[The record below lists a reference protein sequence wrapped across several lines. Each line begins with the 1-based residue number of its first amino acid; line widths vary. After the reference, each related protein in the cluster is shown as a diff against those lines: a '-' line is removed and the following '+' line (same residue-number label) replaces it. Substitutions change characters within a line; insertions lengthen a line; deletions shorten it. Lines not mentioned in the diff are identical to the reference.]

1 MGPDVGVTELVTSLD
16 GEETPVMMLSGPELD
31 VQPDSVRQ
39 ARSNAGTTDE
49 RMGIRTQNKTENT
62 RKASSL
68 TFC

>member
-1 MGPDVGVTELVTSLD
+1 
-16 GEETPVMMLSGPELD
+16 MMLSGPELD